1 MGLIASLRRRR
12 RLYRRG
18 RGKREEGRGKR
29 EEARREWGRGQKGER
44 NGESGAERVGNL
56 SGSRKIKCP
65 KIDGYDCI
73 YVGKSETCIR
83 RRLLDHLQ
91 NEPNP
96 GLRRV
101 LRTFRDMVQFSVAF
115 TANAEETD
123 ALETAIIR
131 DWQPE
136 TNRNKL

>member
-1 MGLIASLRRRR
+1 MSQTPPFALKYRLRRQRHS
-12 RLYRRG
+12 YG
-18 RGKREEGRGKR
+18 RENVQALPENRCGVY
-29 EEARREWGRGQKGER
+29 ALWLP
-44 NGESGAERVGNL
+44 SAV
-56 SGSRKIKCP
+56 
-65 KIDGYDCI
+65 IDGYDCI

-91 NEPNP
+91 NELNP

>member
-1 MGLIASLRRRR
+1 MAECFVVFCFFATIPKNKMSQTTPFALKYRLRRQR
-12 RLYRRG
+12 YAYG
-18 RGKREEGRGKR
+18 RENVQALPENRCGVY
-29 EEARREWGRGQKGER
+29 ALWLP
-44 NGESGAERVGNL
+44 SAV
-56 SGSRKIKCP
+56 
-65 KIDGYDCI
+65 IDGYDCI

-115 TANAEETD
+115 TANAAETD

>member
-1 MGLIASLRRRR
+1 MPFAVATHPYKMSQTTPFALKYRLRQQHHP
-12 RLYRRG
+12 YC
-18 RGKREEGRGKR
+18 RENVQTLPENRCGVY
-29 EEARREWGRGQKGER
+29 ALWLP
-44 NGESGAERVGNL
+44 SAV
-56 SGSRKIKCP
+56 
-65 KIDGYDCI
+65 IDGYDCI

-96 GLRRV
+96 SLRRV

-136 TNRNKL
+136 TNRNKMKGNARC